1 MISNPYVSRTWKDRI
16 SEYPTRRILTDTT
29 TLDTQQVTVTRDEGT
44 VTEAGDNWD
53 ASNLNG
59 MESRIN
65 SAFSA
70 LSACGFV
77 EVTGTLLAGAT
88 TLVLSDASITS
99 TSTLLAGSTTL
110 VLSDASITST
120 STLDVFT
127 DVYGVSPTDMVAST
141 GSVTLTF
148 EAHESDLGVK
158 VRVY

>member
-1 MISNPYVSRTWKDRI
+1 MITNPYVSRTWKDRI

-29 TLDTQQVTVTRDEGT
+29 TLETQQVTVTRDEGT
-44 VTEAGDNWD
+44 VSEAGDNWD

-65 SAFSA
+65 TAFSA

-77 EVTGTLLAGAT
+77 EVSGTLSIGST
-88 TLVLSDASITS
+88 SITLSDASITTSS
-99 TSTLLAGSTTL
+99 T
-110 VLSDASITST
+110 I
-120 STLDVFT
+120 DVFVDT
-127 DVYGVSPTDMVAST
+127 FGVNPTAMSVST

-148 EAHESDLGVK
+148 EAQESALGVK

>member
-29 TLDTQQVTVTRDEGT
+29 TLETQQVTVTRDEGT

-53 ASNLNG
+53 ASNMNT
-59 MESRIN
+59 MEQRIN
-65 SAFSA
+65 TAFST

-77 EVTGTLLAGAT
+77 EVTGTLLAGT
-88 TLVLSDASITS
+88 
-99 TSTLLAGSTTL
+99 TTL

-127 DVYGVSPTDMVAST
+127 DVYGVSPTDMVATT

-148 EAHESDLGVK
+148 EAQESDLGVK

>member
-29 TLDTQQVTVTRDEGT
+29 TLETQQVTVTRDEGT

-77 EVTGTLLAGAT
+77 EVTGTLLT
-88 TLVLSDASITS
+88 
-99 TSTLLAGSTTL
+99 GSTTL

-120 STLDVFT
+120 STLVVFT
-127 DVYGVSPTDMVAST
+127 DVYGVSPTDMVATT

-148 EAHESDLGVK
+148 EAQASDLGVK

>member
-29 TLDTQQVTVTRDEGT
+29 TLETQQVTVTRDEGT

-77 EVTGTLLAGAT
+77 EVTGTLLAG
-88 TLVLSDASITS
+88 
-99 TSTLLAGSTTL
+99 STTL

-127 DVYGVSPTDMVAST
+127 DVYGASPTDMVAST

-148 EAHESDLGVK
+148 EAQESDLGVK

>member
-1 MISNPYVSRTWKDRI
+1 MISNPYVSRTWKDHI
-16 SEYPTRRILTDTT
+16 SEYPTRRILTDTSTLET
-29 TLDTQQVTVTRDEGT
+29 TQVTVTRDEGT

-65 SAFSA
+65 LAFSA

-77 EVTGTLLAGAT
+77 EVTGTLLTGAT
-88 TLVLSDASITS
+88 SITLSDASITTSS
-99 TSTLLAGSTTL
+99 TIDL
-110 VLSDASITST
+110 
-120 STLDVFT
+120 FT
-127 DVYGVSPTDMVAST
+127 DTYGVNPTAMSVST

-148 EAHESDLGVK
+148 DAQESDLGVK

>member
-29 TLDTQQVTVTRDEGT
+29 TLETQQVTVTRDEGT

-65 SAFSA
+65 SAFNTLA
-70 LSACGFV
+70 ACGFV
-77 EVTGTLLAGAT
+77 EVTGTLLAGA
-88 TLVLSDASITS
+88 
-99 TSTLLAGSTTL
+99 TTL

-127 DVYGVSPTDMVAST
+127 DVYGVSPTDMVATT

-148 EAHESDLGVK
+148 EAQESDLGVK

>member
-29 TLDTQQVTVTRDEGT
+29 TLETQQVTVTRDEGT

-70 LSACGFV
+70 LAACGFT
-77 EVTGTLLAGAT
+77 EVTGTLSVGSTSLT
-88 TLVLSDASITS
+88 LSDASITTSS
-99 TSTLLAGSTTL
+99 T
-110 VLSDASITST
+110 I
-120 STLDVFT
+120 DVFVDT
-127 DVYGVSPTDMVAST
+127 FGVNPTGMTVST

-148 EAHESDLGVK
+148 DAQESALGVK

>member
-29 TLDTQQVTVTRDEGT
+29 TLETQQVTVTRDEGT

-77 EVTGTLLAGAT
+77 EVTGTLLTGA
-88 TLVLSDASITS
+88 
-99 TSTLLAGSTTL
+99 TTL

-127 DVYGVSPTDMVAST
+127 DVYGVSPTDMVATT

-148 EAHESDLGVK
+148 EAQESDLGVK

>member
-29 TLDTQQVTVTRDEGT
+29 TLETQQVTVTRDEGT

-65 SAFSA
+65 SAFNA
-70 LSACGFV
+70 LAACGFT
-77 EVTGTLLAGAT
+77 EVTGTLSVGST
-88 TLVLSDASITS
+88 SITLSDASITTSS
-99 TSTLLAGSTTL
+99 T
-110 VLSDASITST
+110 I
-120 STLDVFT
+120 DVFVDT
-127 DVYGVSPTDMVAST
+127 FGVNPTGMTVAT

-148 EAHESDLGVK
+148 DAQESALGVK

>member
-29 TLDTQQVTVTRDEGT
+29 TLETQQVTVTRDEGT

-77 EVTGTLLAGAT
+77 EVTGTLLAGT
-88 TLVLSDASITS
+88 
-99 TSTLLAGSTTL
+99 TTL

-120 STLDVFT
+120 STLDAFT

-148 EAHESDLGVK
+148 EAQESDLGVK

>member
-29 TLDTQQVTVTRDEGT
+29 TLETQQVTVTRDEGT

-65 SAFSA
+65 SAFNA

-77 EVTGTLLAGAT
+77 EVTGTLLAGT
-88 TLVLSDASITS
+88 TSLTLSDASIT
-99 TSTLLAGSTTL
+99 
-110 VLSDASITST
+110 LS
-120 STLDVFT
+120 STLDFFT
-127 DVYGVSPTDMVAST
+127 DVYGVSPSDVVVST
-141 GSVTLTF
+141 GSVVLTF
-148 EAHESDLGVK
+148 EAQESDVSVK

>member
-29 TLDTQQVTVTRDEGT
+29 TLETQQVTVTRDEGT

-99 TSTLLAGSTTL
+99 TSTL
-110 VLSDASITST
+110 
-120 STLDVFT
+120 DVFT

-148 EAHESDLGVK
+148 ETQESDLGVK

>member
-29 TLDTQQVTVTRDEGT
+29 TLETQQVTVTRDEGT

-65 SAFSA
+65 SAFNTLA
-70 LSACGFV
+70 ACGFV
-77 EVTGTLLAGAT
+77 EVTGTLLT
-88 TLVLSDASITS
+88 
-99 TSTLLAGSTTL
+99 GSTTL

-127 DVYGVSPTDMVAST
+127 DVYGVSPTDMVATT

-148 EAHESDLGVK
+148 EAQESDLGVK

>member
-29 TLDTQQVTVTRDEGT
+29 TLEIQQVTVTRDEGT

-77 EVTGTLLAGAT
+77 EVTGTLLT
-88 TLVLSDASITS
+88 
-99 TSTLLAGSTTL
+99 GSTTL

-141 GSVTLTF
+141 GSVTLIF
-148 EAHESDLGVK
+148 EAQESDLGVK